1 MNKNKNIILVG
12 LMGSGKTTI
21 GKQLSKS
28 LERKFLDTD
37 HAIEEKTGVDVSTIF
52 ELEGEKGFRS
62 REQNFLRDLK
72 RSQKLVIATGGGI
85 VLNIDNRALLKKI
98 GCVIYLRSNIKDLVL
113 RLKDDKTRPLIQ
125 NVNLSQK
132 INDLFN
138 ERDPLYLAVA
148 DYIIETKNKKINDIK
163 KEILELLI

>member
-1 MNKNKNIILVG
+1 MDENKNIILVG

-28 LERKFLDTD
+28 MKREFLDTD

-52 ELEGEKGFRS
+52 ELEGEEGFRS
-62 REQNFLRDLK
+62 REHNFLGKLK
-72 RSQKLVIATGGGI
+72 GSQKLVIATGGGI
-85 VLNIDNRALLKKI
+85 ILSSENRDLLKEI
-98 GCVIYLRSNIKDLVL
+98 GCVLYLRSNIKDLVS

-138 ERDPLYLAVA
+138 ERDPLYSSVA
-148 DYIIETKNKKINDIK
+148 NYIIETKNKKINDIK
-163 KEILELLI
+163 KEIMELFK